1 MKVSGDNPVF
11 VESVKPGLA
20 AQKAGL
26 MAGDMILK
34 VNGQHVRYSSH
45 LEVVKL
51 IKASELVNLTILR
64 GHSHSLQQQP
74 RPMSTSM
81 SNSPSTPV
89 AQRSSITAPLP
100 VDVSIFSF
108 VDYVLNILLDND
120 IESSKCYIFSHVCV
134 SLTYCVIF

>member
-108 VDYVLNILLDND
+108 VDCVLNTLLLDND
-120 IESSKCYIFSHVCV
+120 IESSKCCIF
-134 SLTYCVIF
+134 